1 MKGIL
6 HKMGGMGTGKA
17 MSLNENL
24 NTTKKQLEKAKNNVR
39 ILQKR
44 VNRLEIMKGQIKNM
58 PAVVEIYANQHKI
71 NSRTAYNLFLKA
83 MGGTNTNKKKQNLLN
98 VIVSE
103 KNKTWIKTEP
113 KPNINTILWK
123 IFH

>member
-58 PAVVEIYANQHKI
+58 PAVVEIYANQHK
-71 NSRTAYNLFLKA
+71 R
-83 MGGTNTNKKKQNLLN
+83 KKRY
-98 VIVSE
+98 
-103 KNKTWIKTEP
+103 
-113 KPNINTILWK
+113 
-123 IFH
+123 